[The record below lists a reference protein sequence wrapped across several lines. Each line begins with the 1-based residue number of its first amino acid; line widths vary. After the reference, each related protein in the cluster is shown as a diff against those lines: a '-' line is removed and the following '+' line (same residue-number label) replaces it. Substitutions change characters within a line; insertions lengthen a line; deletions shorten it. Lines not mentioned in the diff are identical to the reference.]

1 MVKFNIEKILRDA
14 EEDYEKAWV
23 QTADLIPKKSK
34 GFRLEKNGVSH
45 PVMDFIQNFRR
56 VFLELGFEEVILPT
70 ILPEEEVYKEYGPE
84 APIILD
90 RVFYLAGLPRA
101 DIGLSERKKNEI
113 LKIHSDFS
121 KFNELQEILR
131 KYKKSEI
138 EADNLLDTMVKEL
151 NLPEEVASKI
161 IDKVFYEFKE
171 LKPTPSNLTL
181 RSHMTALWFPVLK
194 ELSKKRLPPIQLF
207 TIGEKYRREQSLD
220 STHLY
225 TSFTASCVILNE
237 LLSLN
242 DGMSIAK
249 TILTRL
255 GFKDVKFELKKT
267 TSKYYAPKT
276 EFEIFIYHPF
286 RKDWVEIGDG
296 GFYSP
301 VSLAK
306 YGIDTPVFNIGFGV
320 ERFVMILQ
328 QEDDIRSLVYPY
340 FYKETA
346 FTDRD
351 IAKSIF
357 LIEKPKTEL
366 GVELMNKIVDVSI
379 ENKDR
384 QSPVTITVDERII
397 NGKKL
402 KVTVWETDPG
412 VKLLG
417 PAALNE
423 VFVSDGNIIG
433 SLPTDELLT
442 KAVRTNITYLKATAA
457 LAAAAVE
464 KLIEKNS
471 GETVIRVKISKQPSD
486 VNIGIPDNVRRFI
499 TANRRKIDIRGP
511 VFIGI
516 SASLE

>member
-1 MVKFNIEKILRDA
+1 MVKFDIEKILRDA

-45 PVMDFIQNFRR
+45 PVMDFIQNFRN

-113 LKIHSDFS
+113 LKIYPDFS

-237 LLSLN
+237 NLSLN

-249 TILTRL
+249 MILTRL

-306 YGIDTPVFNIGFGV
+306 YGVNTPVFNIGFGV
-320 ERFVMILQ
+320 ERFVMILK

-346 FTDRD
+346 FTDQD

-379 ENKDR
+379 ENKDK
-384 QSPVTITVDERII
+384 QSPVTITVDERVI

-471 GETVIRVKISKQPSD
+471 GETVIRVKMSKQPSD
-486 VNIGIPDNVRRFI
+486 VNIGIPESVRRFI

>member
-1 MVKFNIEKILRDA
+1 MVKFDVNKILKEA
-14 EEDYEKAWV
+14 EEDYEKAWI
-23 QTADLIPKKSK
+23 QTAELIPKKSK

-45 PVMDFIQNFRR
+45 PVMDFIQKFRAS
-56 VFLELGFEEVILPT
+56 FIELGFEEVILPT

-90 RVFYLAGLPRA
+90 RIFYLAGLPRA
-101 DIGLSERKKNEI
+101 DIGLSERKKEEI
-113 LKIHSDFS
+113 LRIYPDFS
-121 KFNELQEILR
+121 KFNELQEIFR

-138 EADNLLDTMVKEL
+138 EADNLLDIMVKEL
-151 NLPEEVASKI
+151 TLPEEVASKI
-161 IDKVFYEFKE
+161 IDKVFHEFKE
-171 LKPTPSNLTL
+171 LKPIPSNLTL

-207 TIGEKYRREQSLD
+207 TVGEKFRREQSLD

-225 TSFTASCVILNE
+225 SSFTASCVILNE
-237 LLSLN
+237 NLSLN
-242 DGMSIAK
+242 DGVSVAK
-249 TILTRL
+249 TILNHI
-255 GFKDVKFELKKT
+255 GFKEVKFEFKQT

-276 EFEIFIYHPF
+276 EFEIFIYHPH
-286 RKDWVEIGDG
+286 RNDWVEVGDG

-306 YGIDTPVFNIGFGV
+306 YEVDTPVFNIGFGV
-320 ERFVMILQ
+320 ERFVMVLQ

-340 FYKETA
+340 FYKEIA
-346 FTDRD
+346 FTDQD

-357 LIEKPKTEL
+357 LIEQPKTDL
-366 GVELMNKIVDVSI
+366 GIEIMNKIVNVCV

-384 QSPVTITVDERII
+384 ESPVTITVDERVV

-423 VFVSDGNIIG
+423 IFVLNGNIIG
-433 SLPTDELLT
+433 SLPNEELLS

-464 KLIEKNS
+464 KLIEKTS
-471 GETVIRVKISKQPSD
+471 GEAVIRVRMSKQPSD
-486 VNIGIPDNVRRFI
+486 VNIGIPENIRKFI
-499 TANRRKIDIRGP
+499 TANRRRIDVRGP

-516 SASLE
+516 TASLE